1 MVITE
6 PNIIKTK
13 KHSTSITM
21 MQLIQF
27 TICWFQSCYSYYLG
41 SHCGYGEWLKV
52 LMIIYQSSM
61 FALFMQFYKKTSIGK
76 SYNYT
81 SLIVKI
87 VLAILALSLIIFFLG
102 KINFPAPNKLIK
114 QQLPRENLKI
124 VK

>member
-1 MVITE
+1 
-6 PNIIKTK
+6 
-13 KHSTSITM
+13 
-21 MQLIQF
+21 
-27 TICWFQSCYSYYLG
+27 
-41 SHCGYGEWLKV
+41 
-52 LMIIYQSSM
+52 
-61 FALFMQFYKKTSIGK
+61 MQFYKKTSIGK

-114 QQLPRENLKI
+114 QEIPRENLKI